1 VGHAPPPVGPPLAI
15 DRPAPGTLDATGPE
29 ALAELIGE
37 LTDVTKTIAV
47 DELARAKGTVALE
60 FSRTFD
66 ATGRLSSRLQ
76 ALETLVAFDLPDD
89 YYSTYARVIEATT
102 ADDVRRVAAQ
112 YLDSEH
118 LVIAIAG
125 DRKTIEPGLR
135 ALGLGSPAMVD
146 IDWVF
151 ATAK

>member
-1 VGHAPPPVGPPLAI
+1 M
-15 DRPAPGTLDATGPE
+15 ATAVQGAKTAE

-37 LTDVTKTIAV
+37 LADVTKAIAA
-47 DELARAKGTVALE
+47 DELARAKSAVAVE

-89 YYSTYARVIEATT
+89 YYSTYARVIETT
-102 ADDVRRVAAQ
+102 AADDVRRVAAQ
-112 YLDSEH
+112 YLDPAH

-135 ALGLGSPAMVD
+135 ALGLGSPTMVD

-151 ATAK
+151 ATPR

>member
-1 VGHAPPPVGPPLAI
+1 MATAVQGPKTA
-15 DRPAPGTLDATGPE
+15 E

-37 LTDVTKTIAV
+37 LADVTKAIAA
-47 DELARAKGTVALE
+47 DELARAKRAVAVE
-60 FSRTFD
+60 FSSTFE

-89 YYSTYARVIEATT
+89 YYSTYARVIETTT

-112 YLDSEH
+112 YLDPEH
-118 LVIAIAG
+118 LVIVIAG

-135 ALGLGSPAMVD
+135 ALGLGLPAMVD

-151 ATAK
+151 ATPR